1 MAVGGLH
8 IPHRL
13 QTRLVPRPAAHPESW
28 ATQLRWFAAAALVSF
43 AVPFLGSSVL
53 GLQHDVYLAIYFV
66 AVLSVLTAYAVATG
80 LDVRATLRRQWKL
93 GVVLGVVVGVLL
105 VRKVLS
111 QDATPRPHGAYYV
124 FELIWRGG
132 IYGAVDALLL
142 TVLPC
147 LVVYRSLGGH
157 LATWGRRIA
166 YFCSLARA
174 RRDHHRGL
182 PPGLRAVS
190 PRRHWRTG
198 DGQHAH
204 LDPDAPEHEPD
215 RLDRRPHGD
224 AHLGCHAHLRDHRAA
239 APADEGAL
247 GPAMSSAT
255 PSRRIAP
262 RAKPL
267 LGVRRQPGRLAL
279 AVFRLPLPLYR
290 RGWGWLL
297 GHTFL
302 LLVHAGRKTGKLHA
316 TVAMALRYDPETHEA
331 VICSV
336 WGQNTDWVRNI
347 RVRPAMQIQI
357 GRESFTPEQRFLS
370 EGESFAVVVEFRRRH
385 PWRLRLLTWIL
396 GWGDLRSDTAVRDSS
411 AVGRSCHSVR
421 RTPPGPKTA
430 PASSCCDSG
439 RLWAGRP

>member
-105 VRKVLS
+105 VRQVLS

-166 YFCSLARA
+166 YFAASLALVVTITAVYHLGFAQYRHDGIGA
-174 RRDHHRGL
+174 PETGNTLISIPMLLSTNPIGSIADHMAMHISAVTHTYETTVRL
-182 PPGLRAVS
+182 PPPTKAR
-190 PRRHWRTG
+190 
-198 DGQHAH
+198 
-204 LDPDAPEHEPD
+204 
-215 RLDRRPHGD
+215 
-224 AHLGCHAHLRDHRAA
+224 
-239 APADEGAL
+239 
-247 GPAMSSAT
+247 
-255 PSRRIAP
+255 
-262 RAKPL
+262 
-267 LGVRRQPGRLAL
+267 
-279 AVFRLPLPLYR
+279 
-290 RGWGWLL
+290 
-297 GHTFL
+297 
-302 LLVHAGRKTGKLHA
+302 
-316 TVAMALRYDPETHEA
+316 
-331 VICSV
+331 
-336 WGQNTDWVRNI
+336 
-347 RVRPAMQIQI
+347 
-357 GRESFTPEQRFLS
+357 
-370 EGESFAVVVEFRRRH
+370 
-385 PWRLRLLTWIL
+385 
-396 GWGDLRSDTAVRDSS
+396 
-411 AVGRSCHSVR
+411 
-421 RTPPGPKTA
+421 
-430 PASSCCDSG
+430 
-439 RLWAGRP
+439 